1 MTTIDQTN
9 GFYLYTSNRTER
21 LLDCLAS
28 FIDLKN
34 SAGRN
39 IFEKSIFLIQS
50 QGMER
55 MISQAMSDHF
65 GSWCNYSYY
74 SPVKFLQLIAAHLG
88 LEQNSDGYE
97 REQLLWRFDSLLSNL
112 DDESLDAVRSY
123 IKGDNG
129 SLKRFQLARQL
140 ANIFDQYQLM
150 RPDLL
155 QQWAE
160 GEKLYNHEA
169 EIWQMHLWNTLQS
182 DLSPQQHRGTLVMDI
197 ISQLNSGEEF
207 SGLPADIYIFGL
219 HIMAPLFLHCLQ
231 SLSAHS
237 RVHLF
242 LLSPCREYWGD
253 VETKRQLIRRAIKSS
268 NPTDQLLLTS
278 DEHHPLLRAYGQ
290 QGRIFQEM
298 LLESVVFSG
307 EIDSYD
313 EQARDTLLHTLQ
325 QDLLDNR
332 VEPEPEPVEL
342 AMDGSIE
349 IVSCHSRFREIMVLR
364 DHILHRLN
372 NDPELKLREIVVMA
386 PDIQEYVPFIEAIF
400 HDIHHS
406 IADRSSRKRNTV
418 FAAFA
423 SFLHLFSGRFGWNEV
438 LELLKLPA
446 VYPQFDLSPTDL
458 DNLQRWVVESGIR
471 WGLSADQRSDDLKV
485 PPFSE
490 NSWEQGLERL
500 LLGYA
505 MQGDGS
511 FQGVVPYQDIEGASA
526 RALGGLIE
534 FIELLITC
542 RAAFKELRTP
552 SEWVDLFLQNCD
564 DLFGRADN
572 RDLLELRSILSD
584 LKENSR
590 GTLAQPVNFALMLDW
605 FDHAAKEARTSSG
618 FLRGQITFCSMLPMR
633 SIPFKMVCLIGLN
646 DGEFPKKDQFATFD
660 LMGVERRRGDR
671 SARNDD
677 RYQFLEAILA
687 ARDMLYL
694 SYVGQSIKNNEQIP
708 PSVVVTELI
717 EVLQQYYTV
726 ETPVT
731 IHPLQPFSH
740 RYFDSSNPNLYSY
753 DRDYCR
759 VAQTLLAE
767 KEPAGPWWQG
777 KLPFEEDL
785 IRFNELLRFFS
796 NPANWFVRNRLGIDL
811 RREDGAPDKN
821 ERFALDHLTK
831 YQVNQTLLSGLQN
844 EQDADELL
852 KPFHVSG
859 NWFAGVPGEVEAMKS
874 VNSAQQYLAQ
884 IESLG
889 LGAVQEPL
897 EFSFE
902 IGGYTLAGTLN
913 GLYERG
919 LVLVR
924 FGKCRGADI
933 LRAWLHS
940 LVLQQVGKS
949 LPVHLFTEEKNFL
962 LLPDKAGDLMSLE
975 QAIDCFIQG
984 SEQPSPLYVEPA
996 FAYAKQLT
1004 SRSAK
1009 TPIQQAISKL
1019 EDELEKGFQP
1029 EIELLVYGMNPEN
1042 VLDEQFEQLAMDLLN
1057 PIWRALNGK

>member
-65 GSWCNYSYY
+65 GSWCNYSYH
-74 SPVKFLQLIAAHLG
+74 SPVKFLQLIADCLS
-88 LEQNSDGYE
+88 LEQDSEGYQ
-97 REQLLWRFDSLLSNL
+97 RETLIWRLDSLLSNL
-112 DDESLDAVRSY
+112 DDDSLAAVRGY
-123 IKGDNG
+123 VQGDNG

-155 QQWAE
+155 QKWAG
-160 GEKLYNHEA
+160 GERLYNHEA
-169 EIWQMHLWNTLQS
+169 EIWQMHLWNALQS
-182 DLSPQQHRGTLVMDI
+182 KLTPQKHRGNLVMDI
-197 ISQLNSGEEF
+197 ISKLNSGEKY
-207 SGLPADIYIFGL
+207 SRLPSDIYICGL

-231 SLSAHS
+231 SLSAHV

-253 VETKRQLIRRAIKSS
+253 VETKRQQIRRAISG
-268 NPTDQLLLTS
+268 TGAAEQLLFID

-307 EIDSYD
+307 DIDSYED
-313 EQARDTLLHTLQ
+313 EERDTLLHTLQ
-325 QDLLDNR
+325 QDLLDNNMES
-332 VEPEPEPVEL
+332 VEEPADL
-342 AMDGSIE
+342 SSDGSIE

-372 NDPELKLREIVVMA
+372 NDPDLKLREIVVMA

-418 FAAFA
+418 FAAFS
-423 SFLHLFSGRFGWNEV
+423 SFLHLFSGRYGWNEV

-458 DNLQRWVVESGIR
+458 DNMQRWVVESGIR
-471 WGLSADQRSDDLKV
+471 WGLSASQRSDDLGV
-485 PPFSE
+485 PPFGE
-490 NSWEQGLERL
+490 NSWQQGLERI

-511 FQGVVPYQDIEGASA
+511 FQGVVPFQDIEGASA

-534 FIELLITC
+534 FIEVLTTC
-542 RAAFKELRTP
+542 RTVFKEPRTP
-552 SEWVDLFLQNCD
+552 SEWADLFLDNCD
-564 DLFGRADN
+564 ALFGRPDS

-590 GTLAQPVNFALMLDW
+590 GALSQPVNFALMLDW

-633 SIPFKMVCLIGLN
+633 SIPFKVVCLIGLN

-660 LMGVERRRGDR
+660 LMGAERRRGDR

-694 SYVGQSIKNNEQIP
+694 SYVGQSIKNNEKIP

-717 EVLQQYYTV
+717 EVLQQYYNV

-731 IHPLQPFSH
+731 VHPLQPFSR
-740 RYFDSSNPNLYSY
+740 RYFDNSNPNLYSY

-767 KEPAGPWWQG
+767 NEQKGSWWQG
-777 KLPFEEDL
+777 KFLYEDDV
-785 IRFNELLRFFS
+785 IRFHDLLRFFS
-796 NPANWFVRNRLGIDL
+796 NPAGWFVRNRLGIDL
-811 RREDGAPDKN
+811 KREDSAPDEN

-831 YQVNQTLLSGLQN
+831 YQVNQMLLSGLQK
-844 EQDADELL
+844 EQDAIELL
-852 KPFHVSG
+852 KPFYVSG
-859 NWFAGVPGEVEAMKS
+859 NWFAAVPGEVETIKS
-874 VNSAQQYLAQ
+874 VHSAQQYLAQ

-889 LGAVQEPL
+889 LGAVLEPL

-902 IGGYTLAGTLN
+902 IGGYTLVGTLN

-924 FGKCRGADI
+924 FGKCRGEDI
-933 LRAWLHS
+933 LKAWLHF
-940 LVLQQVGKS
+940 LVLQHLGKL
-949 LPVHLFTEEKNFL
+949 LPVHLLTEEKVFSL
-962 LLPDKAGDLMSLE
+962 HPDIESDLMNLE
-975 QAIDCFIQG
+975 QAVDCFIQG
-984 SEQPSPLYVEPA
+984 SEQPLGLYVEPA
-996 FAYAKQLT
+996 FAYVKQLNG
-1004 SRSAK
+1004 RGNN
-1009 TPIQQAISKL
+1009 TPINQAATKL
-1019 EDELEKGFQP
+1019 EDVLESGFQP
-1029 EIELLVYGMNPEN
+1029 EIELLVHGMSPED
-1042 VLDEQFEQLAMDLLN
+1042 VLDEQFEQLTMDIVN
-1057 PIWRALNGK
+1057 PVWRALNGK